1 MTLPTIYGHEMVLD
15 RLLRAATAGT
25 PHHAYLFHGTPG
37 VGRRQVALRLA
48 LALNCE
54 NPEGHE
60 GDRLRAPCGSCNS
73 CSRILSSTDPDVWTL
88 APQTGRQ
95 GKSERKATGP
105 LAIRVD
111 DVRELQGRL
120 AYRATPGRW
129 RVVIIDDT
137 ELMNPD
143 ASNCLLKTLEEP
155 PGQTVIV
162 LITRRLGQTLATVRS
177 RCMQV
182 AFGRLS
188 AERIRECLVEHAGK
202 SVEEA
207 EQLSFVAG
215 GSIGQALTLSPEK
228 AAQERVLL
236 GRFADALAGSDT
248 DRLSLAEELAK
259 LETEARK
266 TRTRFLAEF
275 INALSHL
282 LRDATALGVGFAG
295 EPSRPDC
302 AELAQRLSSEYDAGV
317 LMNGFDAVQLARDR
331 MERNMSPRLV
341 LEALLFEI
349 G

>member
-1 MTLPTIYGHEMVLD
+1 VTLPIIYGHETVLD

-37 VGRRQVALRLA
+37 IGRRQVALRLA

-54 NPEGHE
+54 DPEGQE
-60 GDRLRAPCGSCNS
+60 GDRLRIPCGHCTSCN
-73 CSRILSSTDPDVWTL
+73 RILSDTDPDVWTL
-88 APQTGRQ
+88 APLTGRQ
-95 GKSERKATGP
+95 GKTERKKTGP

-111 DVRELQGRL
+111 DIRELQGRL

-129 RVVIIDDT
+129 RVVIIDDI

-155 PGQTVIV
+155 PERTVLV

-177 RCMQV
+177 RCMQIG
-182 AFGRLS
+182 FGRLS
-188 AERIRECLVEHAGK
+188 NERIRDCLVAHAGK
-202 SVEEA
+202 TEEEA

-215 GSIGQALTLSPEK
+215 GSIGRALTLSPEK
-228 AAQERVLL
+228 AAQERALL
-236 GRFADALAGSDT
+236 ERFIEALAGSDT
-248 DRLSLAEELAK
+248 DRLTLAEELAK

-282 LRDATALGVGFAG
+282 LRDATAREIGFSGPA
-295 EPSRPDC
+295 SRPDC
-302 AELAQRLSSEYDAGV
+302 VELAQRLSNEYDAGV

-341 LEALLFEI
+341 LEALLLEI
-349 G
+349 D